1 MWATNE
7 VRKKYDEMR
16 IQHAT
21 AYQKH
26 GENACKH
33 ELHEQKDETKRRM
46 HIFAAV
52 QLNEEVTENT
62 CLSTNRDEL
71 IKSSMVSFCKVI
83 KSNPFLKLFLEKIS
97 AKLSAITA
105 LTPNNFVPLAA
116 QSRDEPQP

>member
-1 MWATNE
+1 MWGTNE

-16 IQHAT
+16 EKHAA

-33 ELHEQKDETKRRM
+33 EQHEQKDETKRRM

-71 IKSSMVSFCKVI
+71 IKSF
-83 KSNPFLKLFLEKIS
+83 
-97 AKLSAITA
+97 
-105 LTPNNFVPLAA
+105 
-116 QSRDEPQP
+116 